1 MFTINLPPN
10 PKLEDFIRAKN
21 DLHIQHLK
29 KVGVA
34 PDKDQ
39 YAYGTQV
46 AVSGRRITA
55 KFRNMLRSL
64 DATCLSI
71 TGKNCL
77 TVTEMD
83 KLEDIG

>member
-10 PKLEDFIRAKN
+10 PKLED
-21 DLHIQHLK
+21 QHLK